1 MSRKASHHDLNLLRS
16 LEVFLAVAEAGQ
28 MTRAASNLGITQ
40 SAVSQHLSNL
50 ETLYATTLLD
60 RQLRPMQLTLTG
72 QALHQHARDI
82 LQRVEQVNADL
93 DQIDQ
98 PNIPLLRVGLLP
110 SLATLLTP
118 VLVETA
124 TTRYQVPRISLFA
137 DLSNTHQQLIK
148 SRQVDLLVTS
158 QAFYDLD
165 GLVRHPLLEE
175 SFLLVLPAGFE
186 QPSDDLEKLARQ
198 LPMVRF
204 SPSTPVGLLVDQ
216 HLRRCNIDIERC
228 IDADRT
234 TMIMSTVAAGH
245 GFCILSPTLLLDGII
260 EGMSLQIKALPIR
273 PLRRSIMLVN
283 RENELNELPRY
294 LGSAIS
300 ARLHDAFGLLDDN
313 ARQAVSFPELDSS
326 ED

>member
-1 MSRKASHHDLNLLRS
+1 MSRKNSHHDSNLLRS
-16 LEVFLAVAEAGQ
+16 LEVFLAVAEQGQ
-28 MTRAASNLGITQ
+28 MTRAASVLGITQ

-50 ETLYATTLLD
+50 ESLYATTLVD

-82 LQRVEQVNADL
+82 LRRVELVNADL
-93 DQIDQ
+93 DQIGQ
-98 PNIPLLRVGLLP
+98 PHIPLLRVGLLP

-118 VLVETA
+118 VLVKTA
-124 TTRYQVPRISLFA
+124 TSLYQVPRISLFA
-137 DLSNTHQQLIK
+137 DLSNAHQQLIK

-165 GLVRHPLLEE
+165 GLARHPLLEE
-175 SFLLVLPAGFE
+175 TFLLVLPPGHQGPPGDIE
-186 QPSDDLEKLARQ
+186 ELARK

-204 SPSTPVGLLVDQ
+204 SASTPVGIIVDQ
-216 HLRRCNIDIERC
+216 HLRRCNVEIERR

-245 GFCILSPTLLLDGII
+245 GFCILTPTLLLDGII
-260 EGMSLQIKALPIR
+260 EGMDLSIHPLPLK

-283 RENELNELPRY
+283 RENELNDLPLQ
-294 LGSAIS
+294 LGDAIRN
-300 ARLHDAFGLLDDN
+300 RLKQSMQLLGDS
-313 ARQAVSFPELDSS
+313 ARQAVRFVETGSAEA
-326 ED
+326 